1 MYSLK
6 SSSSAFEGKRRRF
19 LFPFLV
25 LFLLVG
31 CVATTKDMESLDA
44 RLTVVS
50 DRLSGIEDRLE
61 SMEERITLLEER
73 EKRVEAT
80 FKAFRTRLAD
90 TEASLDDLKGDLRYL
105 RDGVER
111 SDKAL
116 SDLGDRVV
124 QLEARLVALEKGV
137 KVIEAREEK
146 KPVDPQKLY
155 DTALQLFRAGQY
167 LDAMEAFKKFLRE
180 FPEHNL
186 AGNAQYW
193 IGECLLAMGKKKEAI
208 LAFDKVV
215 KGYPNSP
222 KIPSALLKEGLT
234 FLSLGDRAVARILL
248 KRVVDEYPDT
258 DQAKIA
264 AKKLRSLAVSKPRT
278 TKKRTKSK
286 P

>member
-1 MYSLK
+1 MC
-6 SSSSAFEGKRRRF
+6 SSGLSSYAPKGRRGLH
-19 LFPFLV
+19 LFPFL
-25 LFLLVG
+25 LFFFLVG

-50 DRLSGIEDRLE
+50 DRLGSIEKRLD
-61 SMEERITLLEER
+61 SMEERLTLLEER
-73 EKRVEAT
+73 EKRVEVS

-90 TEASLDDLKGDLRYL
+90 TEVSLDDLKSDLRYL

-116 SDLGDRVV
+116 SDLGDRVI
-124 QLEARLVALEKGV
+124 QLETRLATLEKGV
-137 KVIEAREEK
+137 KIIEAKEKK
-146 KPVDPQKLY
+146 KPVDPQKSY

-167 LDAMEAFKKFLRE
+167 LDSMEAFKKFLRE
-180 FPEHNL
+180 FPEHRL

-208 LAFDKVV
+208 LSFDKVV

-234 FLSLGDRAVARILL
+234 FLSLGDKAVARILL
-248 KRVVDEYPDT
+248 KRVVEEYPDT

-264 AKKLRSLAVSKPRT
+264 AKKLRTLAAGKPRT
-278 TKKRTKSK
+278 SKKKVK
-286 P
+286 GKH

>member
-1 MYSLK
+1 MCSLRLSDLSLK
-6 SSSSAFEGKRRRF
+6 GKGPWR
-19 LFPFLV
+19 LFPFL
-25 LFLLVG
+25 LLIFLMG
-31 CVATTKDMESLDA
+31 CVATSKDMEALDA
-44 RLTVVS
+44 RLTVM
-50 DRLSGIEDRLE
+50 DNRLDTIEQHLDA
-61 SMEERITLLEER
+61 MEKRIALLEER
-73 EKRVEAT
+73 EGRVEAT

-90 TEASLDDLKGDLRYL
+90 TEASIEELKGELRYL

-124 QLEARLVALEKGV
+124 QLESRMVTLEKGV
-137 KVIEAREEK
+137 KSIEAEKEK
-146 KPVDPQKLY
+146 KPADPQKLY
-155 DTALQLFRAGQY
+155 DTALQLFRSGQY
-167 LDAMEAFKKFLRE
+167 LDSMEGFKKFLQD
-180 FPEHNL
+180 FPKHKL

-215 KGYPNSP
+215 KGYPDSP

-234 FLSLGDRAVARILL
+234 FLSLGDHSVARILL

-264 AKKLRSLAVSKPRT
+264 AKKLRTLRVKGK
-278 TKKRTKSK
+278 TKKARPKR
-286 P
+286 